1 MMTEERET
9 ACDLLVVLEDAEFL
23 LRKCS
28 MNWREAGAMAGS
40 MARCAEDAREA
51 IAKVKGGK

>member
-1 MMTEERET
+1 MTEERET

-51 IAKVKGGK
+51 IAKAKGGK